1 MTTDQTNYLNIGL
14 MAISLVAAF
23 ILPFEVFL
31 FSYAILGPLHYL
43 TEISWLHDRKYFSPG
58 KWDYIPLVILSFA
71 ILLGGGATV
80 MGDGIFN
87 ALSDIGLGGLLDF
100 LDEWGY
106 DITFFAF
113 GLALLLI
120 LFKGTQRRIFGV
132 VVLLLATYLFHVPS
146 PPESMQGLPAY
157 ATALDAKY
165 HNPYWATFAVY
176 IPTLIH
182 VYVFTGA
189 FMLVGALRR
198 SSRTGYLS
206 IFFFAFCAISCFIFL
221 RDPSYYSA
229 GDWARSSYGD
239 TFESLNQFLML
250 HFGGLQISGLS
261 ELDVFSNPVSVMF
274 ARFIAFAYTYHY
286 LNWFSKT
293 QIIGWHRVP
302 KARFIAVI
310 VIWVASIALYLV
322 NYGIGFRW
330 LFLLSF
336 AHVLL
341 EFPLNHQSFMGIG
354 KEIRMRIDGT
364 KKAELSKEKN
374 KVKAKA

>member
-1 MTTDQTNYLNIGL
+1 

-58 KWDYIPLVILSFA
+58 KYDYVPLIILSFA

-80 MGDGIFN
+80 MGEGAYNTMTDMGF
-87 ALSDIGLGGLLDF
+87 GGLLEF

-106 DITFFAF
+106 DITFVAF
-113 GLALLLI
+113 GLALI
-120 LFKGTQRRIFGV
+120 FVLFKGTPVRIFGV
-132 VVLLLATYLFHVPS
+132 VVLLLAAYLFHT
-146 PPESMQGLPAY
+146 PEPAESLRGLPGYYQAV
-157 ATALDAKY
+157 DAKY

-182 VYVFTGA
+182 VYIFTGA

-206 IFFFAFCAISCFIFL
+206 IAFFAFCAISCFLFL
-221 RDPSYYSA
+221 QDPSYYTA
-229 GDWARSSYGD
+229 GSWAKSSYGD

-250 HFGGLQISGLS
+250 HFGGLELSGLS
-261 ELDVFSNPVSVMF
+261 ELDVFSNPLSIMF

-293 QIIGWHRVP
+293 KLIGWHKVP
-302 KARFIAVI
+302 KARFVAVL
-310 VIWVASIALYLV
+310 VIWIASIALYVV
-322 NYGIGFRW
+322 NYKIGFRW

-341 EFPLNHQSFMGIG
+341 EFPLNHNSFIGIG
-354 KEIRMRIDGT
+354 KEIRMRFDGT
-364 KKAELSKEKN
+364 KKAQL
-374 KVKAKA
+374 AKANMSKGKAPSAPAAKGKGKG

>member
-1 MTTDQTNYLNIGL
+1 MRVTTDQTNYLNIGL

-58 KWDYIPLVILSFA
+58 RWDYIPLVILSFA
-71 ILLGGGATV
+71 ILLGGGAYV
-80 MGDGIFN
+80 MGEGIYS
-87 ALSDIGLGGLLDF
+87 ALTGVGLGSLLDF

-113 GLALLLI
+113 SLALLFVI
-120 LFKGTQRRIFGV
+120 FKGTQMRILGLA
-132 VVLLLATYLFHVPS
+132 VLVLATYFFHIPN
-146 PPESMQGLPAY
+146 PPESIQGLPAY
-157 ATALDAKY
+157 SLALDAKY

-182 VYVFTGA
+182 VYIFTGA
-189 FMLVGALRR
+189 FMLLGALRR

-206 IFFFAFCAISCFIFL
+206 IFFFGFCAISCFIFL

-229 GDWARSSYGD
+229 GTWARSSYGD
-239 TFESLNQFLML
+239 TFETLNQFLML
-250 HFGGLQISGLS
+250 HFGGLRITGLND
-261 ELDVFSNPVSVMF
+261 LDVFSNPVSVMF

-293 QIIGWHRVP
+293 RIIGWYRVP
-302 KARFIAVI
+302 KARFIAV
-310 VIWVASIALYLV
+310 VMIWLASVLLYVV

-341 EFPLNHQSFMGIG
+341 EFPLNHQSFIGIG
-354 KEIRMRIDGT
+354 REVRMRIDGS
-364 KKAELSKEKN
+364 KKAELA
-374 KVKAKA
+374 KVKSKVKS

>member
-80 MGDGIFN
+80 MGEQTYETLAGAGFRPI
-87 ALSDIGLGGLLDF
+87 LDF

-106 DITFFAF
+106 DITFVAF
-113 GLALLLI
+113 GLALLFV
-120 LFKGTQRRIFGV
+120 LFKGTTQRIFGV
-132 VVLLLATYLFHVPS
+132 FILLIAAYLFHA
-146 PPESMQGLPAY
+146 PEPAETMRGLPAY
-157 ATALDAKY
+157 YEAIDSKY

-182 VYVFTGA
+182 VYIFTGA

-198 SSRTGYLS
+198 DSRTGYLS
-206 IFFFAFCAISCFIFL
+206 IIFFIFCAISCFIFL
-221 RDPSYYSA
+221 RDPSYYAA
-229 GDWARSSYGD
+229 GGWAKSSYGD
-239 TFESLNQFLML
+239 TFERLNQFLML
-250 HFGGLQISGLS
+250 HFGGLELSGLG
-261 ELDVFSNPVSVMF
+261 ELDVFANPVSVMF

-293 QIIGWHRVP
+293 KIIGWHKVP

-310 VIWVASIALYLV
+310 VVWLASIALYLY
-322 NYGIGFRW
+322 NYSIGFRW

-341 EFPLNHQSFMGIG
+341 EFPLNHQSFIGIG
-354 KEIRMRIDGT
+354 KEVRMRFDGS
-364 KKAELSKEKN
+364 KKAQL
-374 KVKAKA
+374 AKGGKGKG